1 MKVDDVIYNSLD
13 CYILNDQ
20 PMTCGL
26 CGARTDFA
34 EINDGM
40 QIHECLNL
48 DCRYKFITEYE

>member
-1 MKVDDVIYNSLD
+1 
-13 CYILNDQ
+13 
-20 PMTCGL
+20 MTCGL